1 MAHCVRQVRKTR
13 YVQIFSSQ
21 KTKIF
26 SMDGNISNEISA
38 DYVRSFSFSAT
49 ELLTP
54 DSIGVILVKVFGLS
68 SFLYRI

>member
-1 MAHCVRQVRKTR
+1 
-13 YVQIFSSQ
+13 
-21 KTKIF
+21 
-26 SMDGNISNEISA
+26 MDGNISNEISA

-68 SFLYRI
+68 SYI